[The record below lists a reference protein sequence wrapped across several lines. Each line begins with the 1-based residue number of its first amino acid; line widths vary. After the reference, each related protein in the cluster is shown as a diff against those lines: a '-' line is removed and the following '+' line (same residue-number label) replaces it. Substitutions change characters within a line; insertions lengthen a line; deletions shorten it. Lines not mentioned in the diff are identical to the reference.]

1 MKESVYESFPNA
13 ASKENAV
20 RLGLGTHL
28 GSFSEE
34 DSRQYIEAVSFAV
47 RNGITTIDTAINY
60 RGMRSEKDVGK
71 AINNLISSDEIQ
83 RDDIVIASKAGL
95 LFGDITR
102 GLNPS
107 RYLHEVLEPTGIR
120 LDDFCEYDGLYQT
133 LNPDFFEYAL
143 HISLQNLGVSTIDVH
158 YIHLPEITRAQLTE
172 AEFYQ
177 RLAALFAWY
186 EEKVKQGKIRFYGLA
201 FEMLCM
207 EPGEE
212 KWFIDIEKVC
222 QIAEK
227 ISGRDSHLKYVQL
240 PYNMDCPYATTVPNQ
255 RYGKEDTSE
264 RVSLIKA
271 ARKLGMHVTGSM
283 PMCSGKGFEQ
293 HTLKEMITFALD
305 GVDTVNIGSKNV
317 KHIQEILDIVRAK
330 AQ

>member
-1 MKESVYESFPNA
+1 MSDNQT
-13 ASKENAV
+13 KENVA
-20 RLGLGTHL
+20 RLGLGTYL
-28 GSFSEE
+28 GSFTEE

-47 RNGITTIDTAINY
+47 RNGIAMIDTAINY

-71 AINNLISSDEIQ
+71 AINNLIASGEIH

-107 RYLHEVLEPTGIR
+107 RYLQEVLEPIGIR
-120 LDDFCEYDGLYQT
+120 MDDFCEYDGLYQT
-133 LNPDFFEYAL
+133 LNPDFFEHAL

-158 YIHLPEITRAQLTE
+158 YIHIPEITRARLTE

-177 RLAALFAWY
+177 RFAALFAWY
-186 EEKVKQGKIRFYGLA
+186 EDKVKQGKIRFYGLA
-201 FEMLCM
+201 FELLCM

-212 KWFIDIEKVC
+212 KWFIDIEKVY

-227 ISGRDSHLKYVQL
+227 VSGRDSHLKYIQL
-240 PYNMDCPYATTVPNQ
+240 PYNKDCPYAATVPNQ
-255 RYGKEDTSE
+255 RYISEDTAV
-264 RVSLIKA
+264 RAPLIEA
-271 ARKLGMHVTGSM
+271 ARRLGLHVTGSM
-283 PMCSGKGFEQ
+283 PMCSGRGFEWY
-293 HTLKEMITFALD
+293 TLREMITFALD
-305 GVDTVNIGSKNV
+305 GVDAVNIGSKNV

-330 AQ
+330 AQSAG